1 MSSLLKSKPK
11 SSSKKVVT
19 LTILGCMCVFSVQ
32 YFFPNF
38 FTGTAMIA
46 AKPLWSL
53 RDGTSDSV
61 FNFFGYFEKM
71 GSIQR
76 ENEGLRDQL
85 YALKI
90 RESEF
95 NQMKTEYED
104 LKALMNVSSTS
115 TSVKRGGAT
124 ITARVLSKPPFTPYD
139 IFIVDGGSDE
149 GVLMGDLVYANDALV
164 IGRVTKVTSHT
175 SYVTLFSSGNQTQE
189 FLVSRTGVSV
199 ATAGMGGGNFAL
211 YIPKDFD
218 IVVGD
223 TLSEPSYDVGVVATV
238 YAIDETSQN
247 SFKRVYAR
255 VPKAIFQSKFVIIGD
270 L

>member
-1 MSSLLKSKPK
+1 MNSLLKSKPK
-11 SSSKKVVT
+11 SSNKRVIII
-19 LTILGCMCVFSVQ
+19 TIAGCIGLFFVQ
-32 YFFPNF
+32 YLFPNF
-38 FTGTAMIA
+38 FTSTVFIA

-53 RDGTSDSV
+53 RDGTSNSI
-61 FNFFGYFEKM
+61 FNFFGYFARV
-71 GSIQR
+71 GTIQK
-76 ENEGLRDQL
+76 ENEALRDQL
-85 YALKI
+85 YTLKL

-95 NQMKTEYED
+95 NQIKLEYED
-104 LKALMNVSSTS
+104 LKSLMNVSSTS
-115 TSVKRGGAT
+115 VSTKRGGSS

-139 IFIVDGGSDE
+139 TFIVDAGSDD
-149 GVLMGDLVYANDALV
+149 GVFMGDLVYANDALV
-164 IGRVTKVTSHT
+164 IGRITKVTSNT
-175 SYVTLFSSGNQTQE
+175 SYATLFSSGNQSQE

-199 ATAGMGGGNFAL
+199 AVAGMGGGNFAL

-223 TLSEPSYDVGVVATV
+223 TLSEPSYDLGVVATV

-255 VPKAIFQSKFVIIGD
+255 VPKAIFRSKFVLIGD